1 MFIRVLSFTFGMLF
15 ATELHSQALPKE
27 PQSPTPMAESA
38 KSAKAI
44 AKPALKPAKV
54 TSLGA
59 ITTDV
64 ESDLTIVTARLNKAP
79 DWKAIELE
87 EHGTFLQIKL
97 PQTQIPSSG
106 EFFDGN
112 GPFLRKLASFQLPN
126 EDGAIRL
133 FINQDA
139 SKAKLATTAE
149 LLGDRLVIT
158 IDHKKLEQ
166 LISPAPA
173 KIDDARAASNNAA
186 NSTAAIDVALPQNV
200 VAGTKT
206 TESTVNANIA
216 DSNKTL
222 SPSNGDQLHA
232 QLTKGAGICA
242 ILFLALLG
250 LQLHRVRRRK
260 SKKSAIDSD
269 YMEPATMRVL
279 SSIAVGQKQKLTL
292 VQVGGQQ
299 LLIGIGPESINL
311 ITSIEQRPKISNFA
325 NALESANPNAEIRL
339 KAPEQVTPTRPTR
352 KPLSSSTLPSRPA
365 AAIKGNSINVGIGE
379 DGPINMKGQNG
390 NKEADITKILRDR
403 LRNLP
408 PG

>member
-1 MFIRVLSFTFGMLF
+1 MFIRVLSFTFSMLF

-27 PQSPTPMAESA
+27 PQSPTPLAESA
-38 KSAKAI
+38 KPAKAI
-44 AKPALKPAKV
+44 ATPTLKPAKV

-79 DWKAIELE
+79 DWKAIEIE

-126 EDGAIRL
+126 EDGALRL

-158 IDHKKLEQ
+158 IDHKKIEQ
-166 LISPAPA
+166 LISPALA
-173 KIDDARAASNNAA
+173 KIEAAPAANNNVA
-186 NSTAAIDVALPQNV
+186 NSTTALDVALPQNV

-206 TESTVNANIA
+206 IESTVNANTA

-242 ILFLALLG
+242 ILFLGLLA

-260 SKKSAIDSD
+260 SKKSAIDRNF
-269 YMEPATMRVL
+269 MEPATMRVL

-292 VQVGGQQ
+292 VQVGDQQ

-311 ITSIEQRPKISNFA
+311 ITSIEQRPKVANFA
-325 NALESANPNAEIRL
+325 NALETANPNAEIRL
-339 KAPEQVTPTRPTR
+339 KAPDQVTPTRPTR
-352 KPLSSSTLPSRPA
+352 KPISASTLPSRPVA
-365 AAIKGNSINVGIGE
+365 SIKGNSINVGIGE
-379 DGPINMKGQNG
+379 DGPINMKSQNG
-390 NKEADITKILRDR
+390 NKESDITKILRDR

>member
-15 ATELHSQALPKE
+15 ATELHSEALPKE
-27 PQSPTPMAESA
+27 PQSPTPMAESG
-38 KSAKAI
+38 KPAKA
-44 AKPALKPAKV
+44 AVNSTVKPSKV

-79 DWKAIELE
+79 DWKTIDLE

-126 EDGAIRL
+126 EDGALRL

-166 LISPAPA
+166 LISPATAKNEGAPA
-173 KIDDARAASNNAA
+173 AINAA
-186 NSTAAIDVALPQNV
+186 ATGSPTMDPASSQTV
-200 VAGTKT
+200 VAGAKT
-206 TESTVNANIA
+206 TDSNINAKTA
-216 DSNKTL
+216 ESNKTL

-242 ILFLALLG
+242 ILFMGLLG
-250 LQLHRVRRRK
+250 LQLNRVRRRK
-260 SKKSAIDSD
+260 SKKSALNSE

-292 VQVGGQQ
+292 VQVGAQQ
-299 LLIGIGPESINL
+299 LLIGVGPESINL
-311 ITSIEQRPKISNFA
+311 ITSIEQRPKVANFA
-325 NALESANPNAEIRL
+325 NALEAANPNAEIRL

-352 KPLSSSTLPSRPA
+352 KPLSASTLPSRPA
-365 AAIKGNSINVGIGE
+365 ASIKGNSINVAIGE
-379 DGPINMKGQNG
+379 DGPVNMKSQNG
-390 NKEADITKILRDR
+390 SKEADITKILRDR

>member
-27 PQSPTPMAESA
+27 PQSPTPLAESA
-38 KSAKAI
+38 KPSKAI
-44 AKPALKPAKV
+44 AKPTLKPAKV

-126 EDGAIRL
+126 EDGALRL

-166 LISPAPA
+166 LISPALA
-173 KIDDARAASNNAA
+173 KIEVAPAASNNAA
-186 NSTAAIDVALPQNV
+186 NSTTAIDVALPQNV
-200 VAGTKT
+200 VTDTKT
-206 TESTVNANIA
+206 TESSVNPNTAE
-216 DSNKTL
+216 SNKTL
-222 SPSNGDQLHA
+222 SASNGDQLHA

-242 ILFLALLG
+242 ILFLGLLG

-260 SKKSAIDSD
+260 SKKSAIDRD
-269 YMEPATMRVL
+269 FMEPATMRVL

-311 ITSIEQRPKISNFA
+311 ITSIEQRPKVTNFA

-339 KAPEQVTPTRPTR
+339 KAPEQVTPTRPIR
-352 KPLSSSTLPSRPA
+352 KPISASTLPSRPA
-365 AAIKGNSINVGIGE
+365 ASIKGNSINVGIGE
-379 DGPINMKGQNG
+379 DGPIDMKSHNG
-390 NKEADITKILRDR
+390 NKESDITKILRDR

>member
-15 ATELHSQALPKE
+15 ATELHSQALLKE
-27 PQSPTPMAESA
+27 PQSPMPMAESA
-38 KSAKAI
+38 ESPKAKVT
-44 AKPALKPAKV
+44 PTLKPAKV

-79 DWKAIELE
+79 DWKTIELE

-112 GPFLRKLASFQLPN
+112 GPYLRKLASFQLPN
-126 EDGAIRL
+126 EDGALRL

-139 SKAKLATTAE
+139 SKAKSATTAE

-166 LISPAPA
+166 LISPASA
-173 KIDDARAASNNAA
+173 KIEAASTASNNAA
-186 NSTAAIDVALPQNV
+186 NSAAAIDVALPQNV
-200 VAGTKT
+200 VTGTKT
-206 TESTVNANIA
+206 TASSVNPNTVAN
-216 DSNKTL
+216 NKTL
-222 SPSNGDQLHA
+222 NASNGDQLHA

-242 ILFLALLG
+242 ILFLTLMG

-260 SKKSAIDSD
+260 SKKSALERD

-299 LLIGIGPESINL
+299 LLIGVGPESINL
-311 ITSIEQRPKISNFA
+311 ITAIEPRPKVTNFA

-352 KPLSSSTLPSRPA
+352 KPISASTLPSHPTA
-365 AAIKGNSINVGIGE
+365 SIKGNSINVGIGE